1 MSDDFITTVLFLA
14 VLWLIASSVAVAY
27 AARKRRGNFAAWFFA
42 SLLLSPFL
50 AMLLLI
56 ADRIPVANREDSETS
71 EDRVTHSTIS
81 ISPR

>member
-14 VLWLIASSVAVAY
+14 ILWLIAASVAVAY
-27 AARKRRGNFAAWFFA
+27 AARRRGGTMAGWFFV

-56 ADRIPVANREDSETS
+56 ADRIPRVNREDSDTS
-71 EDRVTHSTIS
+71 EDRVTHGTIS